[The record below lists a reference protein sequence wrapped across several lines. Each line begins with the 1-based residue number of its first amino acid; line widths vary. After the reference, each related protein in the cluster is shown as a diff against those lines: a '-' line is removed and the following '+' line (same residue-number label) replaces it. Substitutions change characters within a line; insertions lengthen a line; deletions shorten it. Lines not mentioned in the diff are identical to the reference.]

1 MRAVCEEAARTGVA
15 VGILPHGTG
24 NLLARNLGLPLNTR
38 DALDVAFG
46 GQDRAI
52 DLATFTTDATF
63 ADEHRR
69 GGAGAGADPGA
80 HNG

>member
-24 NLLARNLGLPLNTR
+24 NLLARNLGLPLNIR

-46 GQDRAI
+46 GQDKAI
-52 DLATFTTDATF
+52 DLATFRANTVLDDPAGEPIPAEDA
-63 ADEHRR
+63 
-69 GGAGAGADPGA
+69 G
-80 HNG
+80 